1 MLLAADGVPNSEIA
15 ERVGAGRA
23 TVIRWRARY
32 EARGLA
38 GLDDRERS
46 GRPRELDHRAIVAET
61 LKPPPK
67 KLGVTHWSSR
77 LLADRLKISNT
88 SIARAWR
95 AYGVKP

>member
-1 MLLAADGVPNSEIA
+1 MILLAAADGVPNSEFA
-15 ERVGAGRA
+15 ERVGAGRT
-23 TVIRWRARY
+23 TVIRWRDRY

-67 KLGVTHWSSR
+67 RLRVTRWPSPLLG
-77 LLADRLKISNT
+77 
-88 SIARAWR
+88 
-95 AYGVKP
+95 

>member
-1 MLLAADGVPNSEIA
+1 MMLLAADRVPNSEIA
-15 ERVGAGRA
+15 ERLGAGRA

-38 GLDDRERS
+38 GLDDRDRS

-67 KLGVTHWSSR
+67 ALGVTHWSSR
-77 LLADRLKISNT
+77 DCWVS
-88 SIARAWR
+88 
-95 AYGVKP
+95 G